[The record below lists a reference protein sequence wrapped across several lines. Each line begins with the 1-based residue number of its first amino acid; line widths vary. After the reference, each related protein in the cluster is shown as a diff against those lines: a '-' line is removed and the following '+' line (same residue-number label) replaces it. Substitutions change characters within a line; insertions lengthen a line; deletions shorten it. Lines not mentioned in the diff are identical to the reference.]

1 MPQIECAVCLCYIH
15 ETNRMRKIL
24 LFVILLF
31 SLNVV
36 HAQLN
41 YRSNLNGF
49 KLMDGTTQI
58 ENPFWGGF
66 NSPQFQHMDLN
77 GDKLLDIIVF
87 DRYDSKVMPFLR
99 LQNDVFKYA
108 PEYEA
113 LLPKGLYYYKTADI
127 NSDGKWDI
135 FTLSESSNL
144 LIYINQ
150 TTAGSNKLK
159 FNGLGPW
166 YYRNQFDS
174 SFFNLYNP
182 LSFSKFDMPEISD
195 IDGDGDL
202 DILSYDQGNYT
213 YRLFKDVRAEKKW
226 PKDTFEFQIMD
237 ACFGYFN
244 EGFDNSILLGECPY
258 KDKLKPRHTG
268 GATCLMYDADADGD
282 KELMISNIGFPR
294 FTYLKNGKA
303 QAKSYYDTMVAY
315 DTIFPRNT
323 VAANKIMFP
332 AGYLVDI
339 SGDGVQ
345 DLVIAP
351 NNFTDVKETNQVWY
365 YKNLGQGNKPNFQY
379 EKSTL
384 FTDKTLDLGA
394 RTAPVFVDIDA
405 DGDQD
410 LLVANNGD
418 FEITNG
424 LRDRIALFENTGNAQ
439 NPVFTIKDRDFMKF
453 SDSSNLAYQHIL
465 PSVGDID
472 SDGDF
477 DLIIGLING
486 RIALYENTAGA
497 NKPVKWVY
505 KTRDLLKVSLEM
517 GETNSAPFLYDYN
530 ADGNMDLLVGYY
542 NGRVSLF
549 EAANKTYNN
558 FTLKSRNAWGARG
571 NEWREDVTPGDW
583 KAFGYAVPRVSD
595 LNGDGKKEF
604 IVGTAYGY
612 TRLYKIEGHPYTDSL
627 LADSSWLF
635 QYTVADSTMPKM
647 GSRVVPAFAELTGD
661 SLQEMV
667 FGLGRG
673 GLMWANSLNT
683 KKLPSNVKPLE
694 SISANLYPNPGSNF
708 VVLSRTKGAP
718 ASEWK
723 IELYNLQSQLQY
735 ETHLGSGE
743 QGVGIP
749 IQDLSNGVYFVKI
762 TNLEGQNSSIKL
774 IVQH

>member
-1 MPQIECAVCLCYIH
+1 
-15 ETNRMRKIL
+15 MRKKL

-31 SLNVV
+31 SLTAA

-66 NSPQFQHMDLN
+66 NSPQFQQMDLN
-77 GDKLLDIIVF
+77 GDKLLDIIIF

-99 LQNDVFKYA
+99 LQNDVFQYA

-113 LLPKGLYYYKTADI
+113 SLPKGLYYYKTADI
-127 NSDGKWDI
+127 NSDGKLDI

-166 YYRNQFDS
+166 YYRNQYDS
-174 SFFNLYNP
+174 TQPILYNP

-213 YRLFKDVRAEKKW
+213 YRLFKDVRVEKKW

-237 ACFGYFN
+237 VCFGYFN
-244 EGFDNSILLGECPY
+244 EGFDNSIMLGECPY
-258 KDKLKPRHTG
+258 KDKLKPRHAG

-323 VAANKIMFP
+323 VAANQIMFP

-339 SGDGVQ
+339 SGDGAQ

-365 YKNLGQGNKPNFQY
+365 YKNLGQSNKPNFQF

-418 FEITNG
+418 FEITKG

-472 SDGDF
+472 SDGDL

-517 GETNSAPFLYDYN
+517 GETNAAPFLYDYN

-583 KAFGYAVPRVSD
+583 KAFGYAVPRVAD

-627 LADSSWLF
+627 LADSSWFF

>member
-1 MPQIECAVCLCYIH
+1 
-15 ETNRMRKIL
+15 MRKFLLILSFFL
-24 LFVILLF
+24 LFV
-31 SLNVV
+31 SAE
-36 HAQLN
+36 AQLN
-41 YRSNLNGF
+41 YRSNSKGF
-49 KLMDGTTQI
+49 KIYDGSNQI

-77 GDKLLDIIVF
+77 GDKLLDMIVF
-87 DRYDSKVMPFLR
+87 DRYDSKVMPFIR
-99 LQNDVFKYA
+99 LQNDAFQYA

-113 LLPKGLYYYKTADI
+113 SLPKGLYYYKTADI

-135 FTLSESSNL
+135 FTLSESSNM

-150 TTAGSNKLK
+150 TTTGSNQLK
-159 FNGLGPW
+159 FKDIGPW

-174 SFFNLYNP
+174 TFFNLYNP

-237 ACFGYFN
+237 VCFGFFN

-294 FTYLKNGKA
+294 FTYLKNGRA
-303 QAKSYYDTMVAY
+303 QSKSYYDTMVAY

-323 VAANKIMFP
+323 VAANQIMFP
-332 AGYLVDI
+332 AGYLVDV

-351 NNFTDVKETNQVWY
+351 NNFTDVKETNQIWY
-365 YKNLGQGNKPNFQY
+365 YKNLGQSNKPNFQY
-379 EKSTL
+379 EKSNL
-384 FTDKTLDLGA
+384 LGEKTLDLGA
-394 RTAPVFVDIDA
+394 RTAPVFVDMDA

-418 FEITNG
+418 FSITKG
-424 LRDRIALFENTGNAQ
+424 LRDRFAFFENTGDSK
-439 NPVFTIKDRDFMKF
+439 NPIYVLKDRDYLKF
-453 SDSSNLAYQHIL
+453 SDSADLAYQHML
-465 PSVGDID
+465 PTVGDID
-472 SDGDF
+472 SDGDM
-477 DLIIGLING
+477 DLLVGLISG

-497 NKPVKWVY
+497 NKPVKWVC
-505 KTRDLLKVSLEM
+505 KTRDLLKRSLEM
-517 GETNSAPFLYDYN
+517 GETNAAPFLYDYN
-530 ADGNMDLLVGYY
+530 SDGNMDLLVGFY

-549 EAANKTYNN
+549 EAGNKTYDN
-558 FTLKSRNAWGARG
+558 FTLKTKNAWGARG
-571 NEWREDVTPGDW
+571 NEWRQDVSPGDW
-583 KAFGYAVPRVSD
+583 KAFGYAVPRVTD
-595 LNGDGKKEF
+595 LNGDGKRELL
-604 IVGTAYGY
+604 VGTAYGY
-612 TRLYKIEGHPYTDSL
+612 TRLYQMEGHPYSDSL
-627 LADSSWLF
+627 LADTTWFF
-635 QYTVADSTMPKM
+635 QYTVSDSTLPKL

-673 GLMWANSLNT
+673 GLMWANSLNN
-683 KKLPSNVKPLE
+683 KKLSSGIQAKDKLVAKLF
-694 SISANLYPNPGSNF
+694 PNPGSNF
-708 VVLSRTKGAP
+708 VILSRGNE
-718 ASEWK
+718 ASSSDWK

-735 ETHLGSGE
+735 QTVLGKSE
-743 QGVGIP
+743 SGVGIP
-749 IQDLSNGVYFVKI
+749 VETLSHGVYFVKV
-762 TNLEGQNSSIKL
+762 TNSSGQNMSIKL
-774 IVQH
+774 VVQH

>member
-1 MPQIECAVCLCYIH
+1 
-15 ETNRMRKIL
+15 MRKLL
-24 LFVILLF
+24 LFVFLLF
-31 SLNVV
+31 SLTAV

-41 YRSNLNGF
+41 YRSNQNGF
-49 KLMDGTTQI
+49 KLMDGANQI
-58 ENPFWGGF
+58 ESPFWGGF

-99 LQNDVFKYA
+99 LENDVFQYA

-113 LLPKGLYYYKTADI
+113 SLPKGLYYYKTADI

-135 FTLSESSNL
+135 FTLSESSNM

-150 TTAGSNKLK
+150 TTSGSNKLK
-159 FNGLGPW
+159 FNGIGPW
-166 YYRNQFDS
+166 YYRNQYDS
-174 SFFNLYNP
+174 TQPILYNP

-226 PKDTFEFQIMD
+226 PRDTFEFQIMD
-237 ACFGYFN
+237 VCFGYFN
-244 EGFDNSILLGECPY
+244 EGFDNSIMLGECPY
-258 KDKLKPRHTG
+258 EDKLKPRHAG

-294 FTYLKNGKA
+294 FTFLKNGKA

-315 DTIFPRNT
+315 DTIFHRNT
-323 VAANKIMFP
+323 VAANQIMFP

-365 YKNLGQGNKPNFQY
+365 YKNLGQSNKPNFQY
-379 EKSTL
+379 QKSTL
-384 FTDKTLDLGA
+384 FADKTLDLGA

-418 FEITNG
+418 YEITKG
-424 LRDRIALFENTGNAQ
+424 LRDRIALFENTGNAK
-439 NPVFTIKDRDFMKF
+439 NPVFLIKDRDYMKF
-453 SDSSNLAYQHIL
+453 SDSSNLAYQHIV

-472 SDGDF
+472 SDGDL

-505 KTRDLLKVSLEM
+505 KTRDLLNVSMQM
-517 GETNSAPFLYDYN
+517 GETNAEPYRYDYN

-549 EAANKTYNN
+549 EASNKTFNN
-558 FTLKSRNAWGARG
+558 YSLKTRNAWGARG
-571 NEWREDVTPGDW
+571 NEWRDDVTPGDW
-583 KAFGYAVPRVSD
+583 KAFGYAVPRVTD
-595 LNGDGKKEF
+595 LNRDGKQEF

-612 TRLYKIEGHPYTDSL
+612 TRLYQIDGHPYTDSL
-627 LADSSWLF
+627 LEDSSWFF

-673 GLMWANSLNT
+673 GLMWANSLNS
-683 KKLPSNVKPLE
+683 KKPSSNVKSVE
-694 SISANLYPNPGSNF
+694 SIAANLYPNPGTNI
-708 VVLSRTKGAP
+708 VVLSRSKGA
-718 ASEWK
+718 SSSDWN

-735 ETHLGSGE
+735 KTHLGSGE

>member
-1 MPQIECAVCLCYIH
+1 
-15 ETNRMRKIL
+15 MRKLL
-24 LFVILLF
+24 LFVILFF
-31 SLNVV
+31 SLTAV

-41 YRSNLNGF
+41 YRSNQIGF
-49 KLMDGTTQI
+49 KLMDGANQI
-58 ENPFWGGF
+58 ESPFWGGF

-99 LQNDVFKYA
+99 LENDVFQYA

-113 LLPKGLYYYKTADI
+113 SLPKGLYYYKTADI

-135 FTLSESSNL
+135 FTLSESSNM

-150 TTAGSNKLK
+150 TTSGSNKLK
-159 FNGLGPW
+159 FNGIGPW
-166 YYRNQFDS
+166 YYRNQYDS
-174 SFFNLYNP
+174 TQPILYNP

-226 PKDTFEFQIMD
+226 PRDTFEFQIMD
-237 ACFGYFN
+237 VCFGYFN
-244 EGFDNSILLGECPY
+244 EGFDNSIMLGECPY
-258 KDKLKPRHTG
+258 EDKLKPRHTG

-323 VAANKIMFP
+323 VAANQIMFP

-365 YKNLGQGNKPNFQY
+365 YKNLGQSNKPNFQY
-379 EKSTL
+379 QKSTL
-384 FTDKTLDLGA
+384 FADKTLDLGA

-418 FEITNG
+418 YEITKG
-424 LRDRIALFENTGNAQ
+424 LRDRIALFENTGNAK
-439 NPVFTIKDRDFMKF
+439 NPVFSIKDRDYMKF
-453 SDSSNLAYQHIL
+453 SDSSNLAYQHIV

-472 SDGDF
+472 SDGDL

-505 KTRDLLKVSLEM
+505 KTRDLLKVSMEM
-517 GETNSAPFLYDYN
+517 GETNAAPFLYDYN

-549 EAANKTYNN
+549 EASNKTFNN
-558 FTLKSRNAWGARG
+558 YSLKTRNAWGARG
-571 NEWREDVTPGDW
+571 NEWRDDVTPGDW
-583 KAFGYAVPRVSD
+583 KAFGYAVPRVTD
-595 LNGDGKKEF
+595 LNRDGKQEF

-612 TRLYKIEGHPYTDSL
+612 TRLYQIDGHPYTDSL
-627 LADSSWLF
+627 LQDSSWFF

-647 GSRVVPAFAELTGD
+647 GSRVVPAFTELTGD

-673 GLMWANSLNT
+673 GLMWANSLNS
-683 KKLPSNVKPLE
+683 KKPSSNVKSVE
-694 SISANLYPNPGSNF
+694 SIAANLYPNPGTNI
-708 VVLSRTKGAP
+708 VVLSRSKGA
-718 ASEWK
+718 SSSDWN

-735 ETHLGSGE
+735 KTHLGSGE

-762 TNLEGQNSSIKL
+762 TNLEGQNTSIKL

>member
-1 MPQIECAVCLCYIH
+1 
-15 ETNRMRKIL
+15 MRKL
-24 LFVILLF
+24 LLIFILLF
-31 SLNVV
+31 SLTAV

-41 YRSNLNGF
+41 YRSNQNGF
-49 KLMDGTTQI
+49 KLMDGANQI
-58 ENPFWGGF
+58 ESPFWGGF

-99 LQNDVFKYA
+99 LENDVFQYA

-113 LLPKGLYYYKTADI
+113 SLPKGLYYYKTADI

-135 FTLSESSNL
+135 FTLSESSNM

-150 TTAGSNKLK
+150 TTSGSNKLK
-159 FNGLGPW
+159 FNGIGPW
-166 YYRNQFDS
+166 YYRNQYDS
-174 SFFNLYNP
+174 TQPILYNP

-226 PKDTFEFQIMD
+226 PRDTFEFQIMD
-237 ACFGYFN
+237 VCFGYFN
-244 EGFDNSILLGECPY
+244 EGFDNSIMLGECPY
-258 KDKLKPRHTG
+258 EDKLKPRHAG
-268 GATCLMYDADADGD
+268 GATCFMYDADADGD

-294 FTYLKNGKA
+294 FTFLKNGKA
-303 QAKSYYDTMVAY
+303 QAKSYYDTMVDY

-323 VAANKIMFP
+323 VAANQIMFP

-365 YKNLGQGNKPNFQY
+365 YKNLGQSNKPNFQY
-379 EKSTL
+379 QKSTL
-384 FTDKTLDLGA
+384 FADKTLDLGA

-418 FEITNG
+418 YEITKG
-424 LRDRIALFENTGNAQ
+424 LRDRIALFENTGNAK
-439 NPVFTIKDRDFMKF
+439 NPVFLIKDRDYMKF
-453 SDSSNLAYQHIL
+453 SDSSNLAYQHIV

-472 SDGDF
+472 SDGDL

-505 KTRDLLKVSLEM
+505 KTRDLLNVSMEM
-517 GETNSAPFLYDYN
+517 GETNAAPFLYDYN

-549 EAANKTYNN
+549 EASNKTFNN
-558 FTLKSRNAWGARG
+558 YSLKTRNAWGARG
-571 NEWREDVTPGDW
+571 NEWRDDVTPGDW
-583 KAFGYAVPRVSD
+583 KAFGYAVPRVTD
-595 LNGDGKKEF
+595 LNRDGKQEF

-612 TRLYKIEGHPYTDSL
+612 TRLYQIDGHPYTDSL
-627 LADSSWLF
+627 LEDSSWFF
-635 QYTVADSTMPKM
+635 QYTVSDSTMPKM

-673 GLMWANSLNT
+673 GLMWAISLNS
-683 KKLPSNVKPLE
+683 KKPSSNVKSVE
-694 SISANLYPNPGSNF
+694 SIAANLYPNPGTNI
-708 VVLSRTKGAP
+708 VVLSRSKGA
-718 ASEWK
+718 ASSDWN
-723 IELYNLQSQLQY
+723 IELFNLQSQLQY
-735 ETHLGSGE
+735 QTHLGATE

-762 TNLEGQNSSIKL
+762 TNLEGHNSSIKL

>member
-1 MPQIECAVCLCYIH
+1 
-15 ETNRMRKIL
+15 MRKTL

-31 SLNVV
+31 SLTAA

-99 LQNDVFKYA
+99 LQNDVFQYA

-113 LLPKGLYYYKTADI
+113 SLPKGLYYYKTADI

-135 FTLSESSNL
+135 FTMSESSNL

-150 TTAGSNKLK
+150 TTSGTNKLK
-159 FNGLGPW
+159 FNGIGPW
-166 YYRNQFDS
+166 YYRNQYDS
-174 SFFNLYNP
+174 TQPILYNP

-237 ACFGYFN
+237 VCFGYFN
-244 EGFDNSILLGECPY
+244 EGFDNSIMLGECPY
-258 KDKLKPRHTG
+258 KDKLKPRHAG

-323 VAANKIMFP
+323 VVANQIMFP

-365 YKNLGQGNKPNFQY
+365 YKNLGQSNKPNFQY

-384 FTDKTLDLGA
+384 FADKTLDLGA

-418 FEITNG
+418 YEITKG

-439 NPVFTIKDRDFMKF
+439 NPVFSIKDRDFMKF
-453 SDSSNLAYQHIL
+453 SDSSNLAYQHIV

-472 SDGDF
+472 SDGDL

-505 KTRDLLKVSLEM
+505 KTRDLLKVSMEM
-517 GETNSAPFLYDYN
+517 GETNAAPFIYDYN

-549 EAANKTYNN
+549 EAANKTYDNYS
-558 FTLKSRNAWGARG
+558 LKSRNAWGARG

-583 KAFGYAVPRVSD
+583 KAFGYAVPRVTD
-595 LNGDGKKEF
+595 LNRDGKQEF
-604 IVGTAYGY
+604 MVGTAYGY
-612 TRLYKIEGHPYTDSL
+612 TRLYEIEGHPYTDSL
-627 LADSSWLF
+627 LADSSWFF
-635 QYTVADSTMPKM
+635 QYTVSDSTMPKM

-673 GLMWANSLNT
+673 GLMWANSLNK
-683 KKLPSNVKPLE
+683 KKLSSNMKSLE
-694 SISANLYPNPGSNF
+694 SIAANLYPNPGSNI
-708 VVLSRTKGAP
+708 VVLSRSKGA
-718 ASEWK
+718 ASSDWN

-735 ETHLGSGE
+735 KTHLGSGE

>member
-1 MPQIECAVCLCYIH
+1 
-15 ETNRMRKIL
+15 MRKLL
-24 LFVILLF
+24 LFVILFF
-31 SLNVV
+31 SLTVV

-41 YRSNLNGF
+41 YRINQNGF
-49 KLMDGTTQI
+49 KLMDGSKQI
-58 ENPFWGGF
+58 ESPFWGGF

-99 LQNDVFKYA
+99 LENDVFQYA

-113 LLPKGLYYYKTADI
+113 SLPKGLYYYKTADI

-144 LIYINQ
+144 LIYINR
-150 TTAGSNKLK
+150 TTPGSNKLK
-159 FNGLGPW
+159 FQDVGQW
-166 YYRNQFDS
+166 FYRNQNDS
-174 SFFNLYNP
+174 NQAIWYNP
-182 LSFSKFDMPEISD
+182 LSLSKFDLPEISD

-202 DILSYDQGNYT
+202 DILTYDASNVT
-213 YRLFKDVRAEKKW
+213 YRLYKDVRVEKGW
-226 PKDTFEFQIMD
+226 SRDTFEFQIMD
-237 ACFGYFN
+237 ICFGYFV
-244 EGFDNSILLGECPY
+244 EGFDNSIVLGECPEY
-258 KDKLKPRHTG
+258 KIKLKPRHNG
-268 GATCLMYDADADGD
+268 GASSFMYDYDADGD
-282 KELMISNIGFPR
+282 KELIISNIGFPR
-294 FTYLKNGKA
+294 FTFLENGKA

-323 VAANKIMFP
+323 VAANQIMFP
-332 AGYLVDI
+332 AGFLVDI

-351 NNFTDVKETNQVWY
+351 NNFTDVKETNQIWY
-365 YKNLGQGNKPNFQY
+365 YKNLGLGNKPNFQY

-394 RTAPVFVDIDA
+394 RTAPVFVDVDA

-418 FEITNG
+418 YEITKG
-424 LRDRIALFENTGNAQ
+424 LRDRIAMFENIGDKR
-439 NPVFTIKDRDFMKF
+439 NPVYTIKDRDFMKF
-453 SDSSNLAYQHIL
+453 SDSSDSTYRHIL
-465 PSVGDID
+465 PTVGDID
-472 SDGDF
+472 SDGDV
-477 DLIIGLING
+477 DLLIGLING
-486 RIALYENTAGA
+486 RIAVYENTAGA

-505 KTRDLLKVSLEM
+505 KTRDLLKVSMET
-517 GETNSAPFLYDYN
+517 GETNAAPFLYDYN

-549 EAANKTYNN
+549 EAANKTYDNYS
-558 FTLKSRNAWGARG
+558 LKTRNAWGARG
-571 NEWREDVTPGDW
+571 NEWRDDVTPGDW
-583 KAFGYAVPRVSD
+583 KYFGYSVPRVTD

-604 IVGTAYGY
+604 LVGTAYGY
-612 TRLYKIEGHPYTDSL
+612 TRQYQIDGHPYTDSL
-627 LADSSWLF
+627 LEDSSWFF
-635 QYTVADSTMPKM
+635 QYTVSDSTMPKM

-683 KKLPSNVKPLE
+683 KKPSSNVKSIE
-694 SISANLYPNPGSNF
+694 SIAANLYPNPGSNI
-708 VVLSRTKGAP
+708 VVLSRSKGATK
-718 ASEWK
+718 SDWN

-735 ETHLGSGE
+735 KTHLGSGE

-749 IQDLSNGVYFVKI
+749 IQNLSNGVYFVKI
-762 TNLEGQNSSIKL
+762 TNLEGQNASIKL

>member
-1 MPQIECAVCLCYIH
+1 
-15 ETNRMRKIL
+15 MRKL
-24 LFVILLF
+24 LLSIILLF
-31 SLNVV
+31 SFTAV

-41 YRSNLNGF
+41 YRSNSIGF
-49 KLMDGTTQI
+49 KIFDGAKQI
-58 ENPFWGGF
+58 ESPFWGGF

-87 DRYDSKVMPFLR
+87 DRYDSKVMPYLR
-99 LQNDVFKYA
+99 LENDVFQYA

-113 LLPKGLYYYKTADI
+113 SLPKGLYYYKTADI

-135 FTLSESSNL
+135 FTMSESSNL

-150 TTAGSNKLK
+150 TTSGTNKLK
-159 FNGLGPW
+159 FNGIGPW
-166 YYRNQFDS
+166 YYRNQYDS
-174 SFFNLYNP
+174 TQPILYNP

-237 ACFGYFN
+237 VCFGYFN
-244 EGFDNSILLGECPY
+244 EGFDNSIMLGECPY
-258 KDKLKPRHTG
+258 KDKLKPRHAG

-323 VAANKIMFP
+323 VVANQIMFP

-365 YKNLGQGNKPNFQY
+365 YKNLGQSNKPNFQY

-384 FTDKTLDLGA
+384 FADKTLDLGA

-418 FEITNG
+418 YEITKG

-439 NPVFTIKDRDFMKF
+439 NPVFSIKDRDFMKF
-453 SDSSNLAYQHIL
+453 SDSSNLAYQHIV

-472 SDGDF
+472 SDGDL

-505 KTRDLLKVSLEM
+505 KTRDLLKVSMEM
-517 GETNSAPFLYDYN
+517 GETNAAPFIYDYN

-549 EAANKTYNN
+549 EAANKTYDNYS
-558 FTLKSRNAWGARG
+558 LKSRNAWGARG

-583 KAFGYAVPRVSD
+583 KAFGYAVPRVTD
-595 LNGDGKKEF
+595 LNRDGKQEF
-604 IVGTAYGY
+604 MVGTAYGY
-612 TRLYKIEGHPYTDSL
+612 TRLYQIEGHPYTDSL
-627 LADSSWLF
+627 LADSSWFF
-635 QYTVADSTMPKM
+635 QYTVSDSTMPKM

-673 GLMWANSLNT
+673 GLMWANSLNK
-683 KKLPSNVKPLE
+683 KKLSSNMKSLE
-694 SISANLYPNPGSNF
+694 SIAANLYPNPGSNI
-708 VVLSRTKGAP
+708 VVLSRSKGA
-718 ASEWK
+718 ASSDWN

-735 ETHLGSGE
+735 KTHLGSGE

>member
-15 ETNRMRKIL
+15 ETNRMRKTL

-31 SLNVV
+31 SLTAA

-99 LQNDVFKYA
+99 LQNDVFQYA
-108 PEYEA
+108 PECEA
-113 LLPKGLYYYKTADI
+113 SLPKGLYYYKTADI
-127 NSDGKWDI
+127 NGDGKWDI
-135 FTLSESSNL
+135 FTMSESSNL

-150 TTAGSNKLK
+150 TTSGTNKLK
-159 FNGLGPW
+159 FNGIGPW
-166 YYRNQFDS
+166 YYRNQYDS
-174 SFFNLYNP
+174 TQPILYNP

-237 ACFGYFN
+237 VCFGYFN
-244 EGFDNSILLGECPY
+244 EGFDNSIMLGECPY
-258 KDKLKPRHTG
+258 KDKLKPRHAG

-323 VAANKIMFP
+323 VVANQIMFP

-365 YKNLGQGNKPNFQY
+365 YKNLGQSNKPNFQY

-384 FTDKTLDLGA
+384 FADKTLDLGA

-418 FEITNG
+418 YEITKG

-439 NPVFTIKDRDFMKF
+439 NPVFSIKDRDFMKF
-453 SDSSNLAYQHIL
+453 SDSSNLAYQHIV

-472 SDGDF
+472 SDGDL

-505 KTRDLLKVSLEM
+505 KTRDLLKVSMEM
-517 GETNSAPFLYDYN
+517 GETNAAPFIYDYN

-549 EAANKTYNN
+549 EAANKTYDNYS
-558 FTLKSRNAWGARG
+558 LKSRNAWGARG

-583 KAFGYAVPRVSD
+583 KAFGYAVPRVTD
-595 LNGDGKKEF
+595 LNRDGKQEF
-604 IVGTAYGY
+604 MVGTAYGY
-612 TRLYKIEGHPYTDSL
+612 TRLYQIEGHPYTDSL
-627 LADSSWLF
+627 LADSSWFF
-635 QYTVADSTMPKM
+635 QYTVSDSTMPKM

-673 GLMWANSLNT
+673 GLMWANSLNK
-683 KKLPSNVKPLE
+683 KKLSSNMKSLE
-694 SISANLYPNPGSNF
+694 SIAANLYPNPGSNI
-708 VVLSRTKGAP
+708 VVLSRSKGA
-718 ASEWK
+718 ASSDWN

-735 ETHLGSGE
+735 KTHLGSGE

>member
-1 MPQIECAVCLCYIH
+1 
-15 ETNRMRKIL
+15 
-24 LFVILLF
+24 
-31 SLNVV
+31 
-36 HAQLN
+36 
-41 YRSNLNGF
+41 
-49 KLMDGTTQI
+49 
-58 ENPFWGGF
+58 
-66 NSPQFQHMDLN
+66 
-77 GDKLLDIIVF
+77 
-87 DRYDSKVMPFLR
+87 
-99 LQNDVFKYA
+99 
-108 PEYEA
+108 
-113 LLPKGLYYYKTADI
+113 
-127 NSDGKWDI
+127 
-135 FTLSESSNL
+135 
-144 LIYINQ
+144 
-150 TTAGSNKLK
+150 
-159 FNGLGPW
+159 
-166 YYRNQFDS
+166 
-174 SFFNLYNP
+174 
-182 LSFSKFDMPEISD
+182 
-195 IDGDGDL
+195 
-202 DILSYDQGNYT
+202 
-213 YRLFKDVRAEKKW
+213 
-226 PKDTFEFQIMD
+226 
-237 ACFGYFN
+237 
-244 EGFDNSILLGECPY
+244 
-258 KDKLKPRHTG
+258 
-268 GATCLMYDADADGD
+268 
-282 KELMISNIGFPR
+282 
-294 FTYLKNGKA
+294 
-303 QAKSYYDTMVAY
+303 
-315 DTIFPRNT
+315 
-323 VAANKIMFP
+323 MFP

-365 YKNLGQGNKPNFQY
+365 YKNLGQSNKPNFQY

-384 FTDKTLDLGA
+384 FADKTLDLGA

-418 FEITNG
+418 FEITKG

-472 SDGDF
+472 SDGDL

-505 KTRDLLKVSLEM
+505 KTRDLLKVPMEM
-517 GETNSAPFLYDYN
+517 GETNAAPFLYDYN

-558 FTLKSRNAWGARG
+558 YSLKTRNAWGARG

-595 LNGDGKKEF
+595 LNGDGKQEF

-612 TRLYKIEGHPYTDSL
+612 TRLYQIEGHPYTDSL
-627 LADSSWLF
+627 LADSSWFF
-635 QYTVADSTMPKM
+635 QYTVADSTLPKM

-673 GLMWANSLNT
+673 GLMWANSLNK
-683 KKLPSNVKPLE
+683 KKLSSNMNSLE
-694 SISANLYPNPGSNF
+694 SIAVNLYPNPGSNF
-708 VVLSRTKGAP
+708 VVLSRTKGA
-718 ASEWK
+718 ATSVWK
-723 IELYNLQSQLQY
+723 IELFNLQSQLQY
-735 ETHLGSGE
+735 QTHLGATE

-749 IQDLSNGVYFVKI
+749 IQDLSNGVYFVEI